1 MELLEYFNTRD
12 TFIRS
17 VGAEMVRCEPGL
29 AVMELTL
36 EPRHMSDVAFH
47 HAHAGLLYALAQ
59 SASAAAFLSHGYD
72 GYSVEGCITF
82 LDTVTAGKLTVT
94 AKAKDMHDQE
104 SGKCRVTITADDG
117 RIIAKVHF
125 VTCCTGKAFILQ

>member
-1 MELLEYFNTRD
+1 MDLLEYFNTRD
-12 TFIRS
+12 TFIRG
-17 VGAEMVRCEPGL
+17 VGAVMTRCEPGL
-29 AVMELTL
+29 AVLELEL

-72 GYSVEGCITF
+72 GCSVEGTITF
-82 LDTVTAGKLTVT
+82 LDTVTEGKLTVT
-94 AKAKDMHDQE
+94 AKAKDAHDQE
-104 SGKCRVTITADDG
+104 TGKVRVTITAEDG

-125 VTCCTGKAFILQ
+125 VTCCNGAPFIPA